1 MSDIDLIPNE
11 YRLWLWQLRWLKG
24 FGVALAL
31 LFIVYTAGYALTT
44 NLLKNTVSEMAKLQK
59 EKAITTM
66 QRDKLQRLDDEQKEL
81 ERQWTLLNGLRGG
94 TTVQDILRVTDN
106 AFSSNDLWFTNW
118 QFARTGVVV
127 DKKKRTLDSGYFI
140 IVPTKNTGDKEGEAW
155 EIQTHVKISGQALN
169 HAALSG
175 FVSRMLEQPQI
186 SNVRILQTSLLRT
199 SAGSVVVFEL
209 AVMVGSLKGTA

>member
-1 MSDIDLIPNE
+1 MADIDLIPNE

-24 FGVALAL
+24 FGIALAL
-31 LFIVYTAGYALTT
+31 LVIVFITGYVLTA
-44 NLLKNTVSEMAKLQK
+44 NQLKNTVSEMAKLQK

-66 QRDKLQRLDDEQKEL
+66 QRDKLQRLDNEKNEL

-94 TTVQDILRVTDN
+94 TTVQDILRVTDK
-106 AFSSNDLWFTNW
+106 AFGNNDLWFTNW
-118 QFARTGVVV
+118 QFARTGVVI
-127 DKKKRTLDSGYFI
+127 DNKESTRESGYFI
-140 IVPTKNTGDKEGEAW
+140 IVPSKNANNKDGESW

-186 SNVRILQTSLLRT
+186 SNVRIVQTSLLRNN
-199 SAGSVVVFEL
+199 AGSFVVFEL
-209 AVMVGSLKGTA
+209 AVMVSSLKGAA